1 MTQPGDG
8 IALLVIDMQ
17 VGLFGSDS
25 PRYDVDGTVRRINA
39 LAAAVRGVGGT
50 VVFVQHDGPPGDTF
64 EPGSEGWR
72 LLPSLERQAGD
83 PVVHKRACDAFYETA
98 LAETLR
104 VRGATRLLVT
114 GCATDFCV
122 DTTIRAAASRDY
134 EVVVVADGHTTADR
148 PHVDAR
154 SVMRHHNWVWEN
166 LIHPR
171 TRIEVVPTSV
181 LIARLATDPR
191 MATQATG

>member
-1 MTQPGDG
+1 
-8 IALLVIDMQ
+8 
-17 VGLFGSDS
+17 
-25 PRYDVDGTVRRINA
+25 
-39 LAAAVRGVGGT
+39 
-50 VVFVQHDGPPGDTF
+50 
-64 EPGSEGWR
+64 
-72 LLPSLERQAGD
+72 
-83 PVVHKRACDAFYETA
+83 
-98 LAETLR
+98 